1 MKNFSENEFTNIEE
15 KISSVGMD
23 LSIITSLI
31 KFLDLALNDD
41 LGVSDM
47 DLANLSSLLKQRIF
61 DVNSK
66 YDEIECL
73 LGV

>member
-1 MKNFSENEFTNIEE
+1 MKNFSENEFTIIEE

-47 DLANLSSLLKQRIF
+47 DLANISSLLKQRIF

-73 LGV
+73 LCV

>member
-47 DLANLSSLLKQRIF
+47 DLANISSLLKQRIF